1 MIAEAQVMIALQPWL
16 GPGLLGLLSPVI
28 RDITGRLNAYSS
40 RREPDELQDALD
52 SLLFFAV
59 RDATRG
65 SMLIQ
70 LPDETLIRIRV
81 EDFSVMADD
90 LMLLIF
96 EKFPVDQ
103 RHLLL
108 LREYSM
114 RKPSLAAL
122 RVLYTRFASLQT
134 CQELTAI
141 ASVARSCH
149 PAFRLR
155 GWLDE

>member
-1 MIAEAQVMIALQPWL
+1 MIAEAQVRIALQPWL
-16 GPGLLGLLSPVI
+16 GAHLMAALSPEI
-28 RDITGRLNAYSS
+28 RDITGRLNTYSS
-40 RREPDELQDALD
+40 RKAPDELQESLD

-65 SMLIQ
+65 SMLIT
-70 LPDETLIRIRV
+70 LADESLIRIRV
-81 EDFSVMADD
+81 EDFFVMADD
-90 LMLLIF
+90 LMLLVF
-96 EKFPVDQ
+96 EKFPADQ
-103 RHLLL
+103 HHLLL

-114 RKPSLAAL
+114 RKPSLSAL

-134 CQELTAI
+134 RQELDAI

-155 GWLDE
+155 GWLD

>member
-16 GPGLLGLLSPVI
+16 GARLLETLSPVV

-40 RREPDELQDALD
+40 RNTPDALQEALD

-59 RDATRG
+59 REATRG
-65 SMLIQ
+65 SMLIR
-70 LPDETLIRIRV
+70 LADESLVRIRV
-81 EDFSVMADD
+81 EDFFVMADD
-90 LMLLIF
+90 LMLLVF
-96 EKFPVDQ
+96 EELPVDQ

-122 RVLYTRFASLQT
+122 RVLYTRFSSLQT
-134 CQELTAI
+134 PAELETI
-141 ASVARSCH
+141 SSVARACH

-155 GWLDE
+155 GWLD

>member
-16 GPGLLGLLSPVI
+16 GAHLLGLLSPVI
-28 RDITGRLNAYSS
+28 QDITGRLNAYSS
-40 RREPDELQDALD
+40 HREPDELQEALD

-70 LPDETLIRIRV
+70 LPDERLIRIRV
-81 EDFSVMADD
+81 EDFFVMADD
-90 LMLLIF
+90 LMLLVF
-96 EKFPVDQ
+96 EKLPVDQ
-103 RHLLL
+103 RHLVL

-114 RKPSLAAL
+114 RKPSLSAL
-122 RVLYTRFASLQT
+122 RVLYTRFAALQT
-134 CQELTAI
+134 ADELAAI
-141 ASVARSCH
+141 RSVARSCH

-155 GWLDE
+155 GWLD